1 MKFQIPVLSRSRPI
15 DSLILRV
22 SREAPGEARYKKGT
36 QHKMTNK
43 ERKAFQNFMNQM
55 NAYSREVDEHREALT
70 NMCRENGLPTY
81 SNPRSCRD
89 MLLTSDDATIR

>member
-1 MKFQIPVLSRSRPI
+1 
-15 DSLILRV
+15 
-22 SREAPGEARYKKGT
+22 
-36 QHKMTNK
+36 MTNK

-89 MLLTSDDATIR
+89 MLLTSDDATIRYLANYEYDQYVKACGAVNLLDKYGAMLADLNFWK